1 MTVEE
6 LQVEVARIALGV
18 AQAHGFALGGGHALN
33 LYGIVHRAT
42 EDVDLFTD
50 VDGGVRAAGALV
62 AQALRAAG
70 LDVTTYGDDLGEV
83 FGGFDDELVEFQIAR
98 GDAVMRLT
106 LARFDRN
113 RGTVVMDIGP
123 VLHVEDVL
131 GGKVAALATRAEPR
145 DYIDV
150 AGALRDYTRDQ
161 LVELGLRAD
170 PTLSDEDFAAAMARL
185 DRLADDVW
193 RQLYGLT
200 PQACATVR
208 AAFADWPRAA
218 A

>member
-50 VDGGVRAAGALV
+50 VDGGVRAAGDLV
-62 AQALRAAG
+62 AQALRGAG
-70 LDVTTYGDDLGEV
+70 LDVTVYGDLGEV
-83 FGGFDDELVEFQIAR
+83 FGGLDDELVEYQITR
-98 GDAVMRLT
+98 GAAVIRLT

-131 GGKVAALATRAEPR
+131 GGKVAALANGAEPR
-145 DYIDV
+145 DYIDG
-150 AGALRDYTRDQ
+150 AGALRRYSREQ
-161 LVELGLRAD
+161 LVELGRRAD
-170 PTLSDEDFAAAMARL
+170 PTLSDEDFTAAMTRL
-185 DRLADDVW
+185 DRLDDIVW
-193 RQLYGLT
+193 QHLYGLT
-200 PQACATVR
+200 PEACAAIR
-208 AAFADWPRAA
+208 AAFAPWPRP
-218 A
+218 

>member
-6 LQVEVARIALGV
+6 LQVDVARIALGV

-70 LDVTTYGDDLGEV
+70 LDVDVYGDDLGEV
-83 FGGFDDELVEFQIAR
+83 FGGLDDELVEFQITR
-98 GDAVMRLT
+98 DDAVMRLT

-123 VLHVEDVL
+123 VLHIEDVL

-150 AGALRDYTRDQ
+150 AGALRDYRRDQ
-161 LVELGLRAD
+161 LVEFGLRAD
-170 PTLSDEDFAAAMARL
+170 PALSDEDFAAAMDRL
-185 DRLADDVW
+185 DRLADVVW
-193 RQLYGLT
+193 QQLYGLT
-200 PQACATVR
+200 PRACATVR
-208 AAFADWPRAA
+208 AAFADWPRSSG
-218 A
+218 

>member
-62 AQALRAAG
+62 ARALRASG
-70 LDVTTYGDDLGEV
+70 LDVTTCGDDLGEV
-83 FGGFDDELVEFQIAR
+83 FGGLDDELVEFQITR

-150 AGALRDYTRDQ
+150 AGALRDYTREQ

-170 PTLSDEDFAAAMARL
+170 PTLSDEDFTAAMDRL

-208 AAFADWPRAA
+208 AAFTDWPRTAA
-218 A
+218 